1 MRKRPNRAPGITRGL
16 VALLWLGAGLGCV
29 PKKPVT
35 LSEQPPPETSP
46 VQTAETTPTP
56 SPSPSLAPIPTPVP
70 SPETFLPRSRYE
82 VAQLFNGFEIHS
94 RLSSAEGQI
103 AALEKKDPNAYVLN
117 LDVQVRVPKPAQTL
131 DELQTPDPQLSS
143 TLPQLPE
150 LLKTAKV
157 STCYY
162 GLYRLKTENLSRA
175 LGRLD
180 QMVSRQNFFD
190 CNTMLE
196 LTGTASGRKALLIQA
211 PMDVN
216 ADGSDADRTYAVDGS
231 SPNFQPFTSYRWSK
245 RTDRPSQFLADRE
258 NRLKGLQAEFDA
270 KGTSP
275 DRKKAVRELIDEFQR
290 QIADLKRFSYL
301 VAMNDPYIVLPGF
314 MLRPPALPFTPKFG
328 DYVVVIFRGK
338 LYPALL
344 GDAGP
349 SYKMGEGSLRLATTL
364 NAKANALNRPV
375 SDVAVTYLVFPGSA
389 ESQPGPPDLA
399 QLRTRCESL
408 LGEIGGY
415 QGELWAWPDLLAPTP
430 TPTPTPT
437 ATASPSPTP
446 GPPSEASPS
455 PAGKQESSAE
465 HSEHAEKRK
474 HPQITQIDTD

>member
-1 MRKRPNRAPGITRGL
+1 MRKWPNRALGITRWL
-16 VALLWLGAGLGCV
+16 AALLWLEAGLGCV

-35 LSEQPPPETSP
+35 SGQPAPETSP
-46 VQTAETTPTP
+46 AQTAEPALTP
-56 SPSPSLAPIPTPVP
+56 SPLVVPSLTPAATPAP
-70 SPETFLPRSRYE
+70 SPETFIPRSYYE
-82 VAQLFNGFEIHS
+82 VARLFNGFEIHS
-94 RLSSAEGQI
+94 HLSTAEGQT
-103 AALEKKDPNAYVLN
+103 AALEKKDPGSYVLN
-117 LDVQVRVPKPAQTL
+117 LDVQVHVPKPAQTL
-131 DELQTPDPQLSS
+131 EELQTPDPQLSA
-143 TLPQLPE
+143 TLPGLPE
-150 LLKTAKV
+150 LLSRASV
-157 STCYY
+157 SSYYY
-162 GLYRLKTENLSRA
+162 GLYQLKTDNLNRA

-196 LTGTASGRKALLIQA
+196 LTNGASGRKALLIQA

-231 SPNFQPFTSYRWSK
+231 SANFQPFTSYRWPK

-258 NRLKGLQAEFDA
+258 NRLKSLQAEFDA
-270 KGTSP
+270 KGTPP
-275 DRKKAVRELIDEFQR
+275 DRKKVVREQIDDVQR
-290 QIADLKRFSYL
+290 QIADLKRFSFL

-314 MLRPPALPFTPKFG
+314 MLRPPVLPFTPKFG

-364 NAKANALNRPV
+364 NAKANAQNRPV
-375 SDVAVTYLVFPGSA
+375 SDVAVAYLVFPGSA
-389 ESQPGPPDLA
+389 EPQPGPPDFG
-399 QLRTRCESL
+399 QLRSRCESL

-430 TPTPTPT
+430 TPTPTST
-437 ATASPSPTP
+437 PTP
-446 GPPSEASPS
+446 APTPTPS
-455 PAGKQESSAE
+455 PAPATIPEATPTPAATSEAASA
-465 HSEHAEKRK
+465 SPA
-474 HPQITQIDTD
+474 Q